1 MLAADRRAVDSEL
14 QAQAVQIKNMEMQN
28 VDRYLQAIGTQAA
41 LICGLS
47 ISTQLSDSMIAF
59 TNDKEHWIVQA
70 IHNGFIVSCL
80 CLEFYC
86 VINSTLVSV
95 LGPTYALNGPKGS
108 MHSSVKAMKEERMM
122 ILYAF
127 GGGAIMFGCSQISTA
142 WIMMRSPSAS
152 VNSIIV
158 CVAFY
163 QIAVS
168 VRRIS
173 AKFKFHST
181 EMSVKGTE
189 TQKVKGSSYVQAMN
203 QKQSVRGVD
212 NISDQIVGDAHILA
226 MSNMNEGRV

>member
-59 TNDKEHWIVQA
+59 TNDEEHWIIQVL
-70 IHNGFIVSCL
+70 HNGFIVSCL

-127 GGGAIMFGCSQISTA
+127 GGGAIMFGCSQLSTA

-152 VNSIIV
+152 VNTVIV
-158 CVAFY
+158 LIAFY
-163 QIAVS
+163 QITVS

-181 EMSVKGTE
+181 EMSVEGTD
-189 TQKVKGSSYVQAMN
+189 TQKMKGASYVMAMN
-203 QKQSVRGVD
+203 HKNTVRGVD
-212 NISDQIVGDAHILA
+212 NMDQVAGDAQILA
-226 MSNMNEGRV
+226 MANMKEGKV

>member
-1 MLAADRRAVDSEL
+1 
-14 QAQAVQIKNMEMQN
+14 
-28 VDRYLQAIGTQAA
+28 
-41 LICGLS
+41 
-47 ISTQLSDSMIAF
+47 MIAF

-108 MHSSVKAMKEERMM
+108 MHSSVKAMKEEVRSTATTVPIQCKDMICTAHNFLILTMLSSQRMM

-181 EMSVKGTE
+181 EMSVEGTE

-212 NISDQIVGDAHILA
+212 NISDQVVGDAHILA